1 MDWGQNSWRLYMKC
15 KNTIFEREFSDIF
28 YDESEAS
35 PFKLKMKTFCDAFNV
50 NHILTYQLY

>member
-1 MDWGQNSWRLYMKC
+1 MKC
-15 KNTIFEREFSDIF
+15 KNTIFEREFSDVF
-28 YDESEAS
+28 YDESETS